1 MLAGACVWLVPS
13 LFIEPARQSLSLGV
27 AQIVAGGV
35 LVGIG
40 RQGADILAIRLFGA
54 ALGEIVGILLVLT
67 AKHET
72 VCQGLQGCF
81 RDTVLGV
88 GVFAVLLAAIMAFIA
103 LPTTILWSHGIEG
116 LTPELR
122 WPWPSSWGQW
132 VIVAIVGAVLFFGT
146 LFVLGIP
153 LSAP

>member
-13 LFIEPARQSLSLGV
+13 LFIEPVRQSLSLGL

-40 RQGADILAIRLFGA
+40 RQGADILAMRLFGA
-54 ALGEIVGILLVLT
+54 ALGESVGILIVLA
-67 AKHET
+67 AKHEPL
-72 VCQGLQGCF
+72 CQGLQGCF

-88 GVFAVLLAAIMAFIA
+88 GVFAVLLGAIMAFIA
-103 LPTTILWSHGIEG
+103 LPTTVLCSHGIAG
-116 LTPELR
+116 LKPELR
-122 WPWPSSWGQW
+122 WPWPRSWGQS
-132 VIVAIVGAVLFFGT
+132 VVVAIVGAVLFFGM